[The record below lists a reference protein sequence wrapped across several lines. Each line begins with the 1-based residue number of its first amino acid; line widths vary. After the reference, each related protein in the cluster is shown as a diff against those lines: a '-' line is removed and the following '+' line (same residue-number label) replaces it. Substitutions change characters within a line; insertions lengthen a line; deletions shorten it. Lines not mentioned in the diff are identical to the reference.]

1 MSQNMSAIISK
12 TGIPEFLPAGSFARY
27 AELDWDRAAYND
39 VNEEGRRRKIIRTI
53 NRTDKSPISVVHN
66 FQIGTINS
74 SSGNGP
80 TLHAHDYPEI
90 FIPVQSGYRVD
101 YGPKGQHSA
110 ELGLYDTYS
119 IPLNVMRQFEAL
131 ESFLNESQMIS
142 IFDTSRN
149 DAREGITIT
158 SEIAALDKAQGQ
170 DQGYLIN
177 DESDDVS
184 PEVVQVRHIAR
195 FKDLKIF
202 EKQGMKVRHVISSLN
217 PSASLREIHTI
228 EVDFLELSPG
238 SISQT
243 YESNCREVFVSLE
256 GEPSMRWN
264 GKLISL
270 NRLDTISVAAN
281 DLRQIQAAPDAPA
294 LLLRIRDTTNP

>member
-1 MSQNMSAIISK
+1 MSKNMSAIISK

-27 AELDWDRAAYND
+27 AEWDRSAYND

-53 NRTDKSPISVVHN
+53 NRTDKSPISILHN

-110 ELGLYDTYS
+110 ELGVYDTYS
-119 IPLNVMRQFEAL
+119 IPLNVMRQVEAL
-131 ESFLNESQMIS
+131 ESFPNESQMIS
-142 IFDTSRN
+142 IFDTSRQ

-158 SEIAALDKAQGQ
+158 SEIAALDKEQGH

-184 PEVVQVRHIAR
+184 PEVVQARHIAR
-195 FKDLKIF
+195 FRDLQILD
-202 EKQGMKVRHVISSLN
+202 KQGMKIRHVISSLN
-217 PSASLREIHTI
+217 SSAALREKHSI
-228 EVDFLELSPG
+228 EVDFLELA
-238 SISQT
+238 
-243 YESNCREVFVSLE
+243 V
-256 GEPSMRWN
+256 MKWN
-264 GKLISL
+264 GKLLCL
-270 NRLDTISVAAN
+270 NRLDMISVAAN
-281 DLRQIQAAPDAPA
+281 DLRQIQATTNATA

>member
-1 MSQNMSAIISK
+1 MSETILK

-27 AELDWDRAAYND
+27 AELDWDRSAYND

-53 NRTDKSPISVVHN
+53 SRTDKSPISILHN

-90 FIPVQSGYRVD
+90 FIPVQSGYRID
-101 YGPKGQHSA
+101 YGPRGQHSA

-131 ESFLNESQMIS
+131 ESFPNESQMVS
-142 IFDTSRN
+142 IFDTSRQ

-158 SEIAALDKAQGQ
+158 SEIAALDKEHGH

-177 DESDDVS
+177 DASDDVS
-184 PEVVQVRHIAR
+184 PEVVQERHIAR
-195 FKDLKIF
+195 FKDLQVLD
-202 EKQGMKVRHVISSLN
+202 KQGMKIRHVISSLN
-217 PSASLREIHTI
+217 FYAALREKHSI
-228 EVDFLELSPG
+228 EVDFLELAAGTS
-238 SISQT
+238 SQT
-243 YESNCREVFVSLE
+243 YESNCREVFVALE
-256 GEPSMRWN
+256 GEPVMKWN
-264 GKLISL
+264 GKSLCL
-270 NRLDTISVAAN
+270 NRLDMMSVAAN
-281 DLRQIQAAPDAPA
+281 DLRQVQAKPNVSA
-294 LLLRIRDTTNP
+294 LLLRIRDITNP

>member
-1 MSQNMSAIISK
+1 MSETISK
-12 TGIPEFLPAGSFARY
+12 TGIPKFLPPGSFARY
-27 AELDWDRAAYND
+27 SELDWDRSAYND

-53 NRTDKSPISVVHN
+53 TRADKSPISILHN

-131 ESFLNESQMIS
+131 ESFPNESQMVS
-142 IFDTSRN
+142 IFDTSRQ

-158 SEIAALDKAQGQ
+158 SEIAALDKEHGH

-177 DESDDVS
+177 DASDDVS
-184 PEVVQVRHIAR
+184 PEVVQERHIAR
-195 FKDLKIF
+195 FKDLQVLD
-202 EKQGMKVRHVISSLN
+202 KQGMKIRHVISSLN
-217 PSASLREIHTI
+217 FYAALREKHSI
-228 EVDFLELSPG
+228 EVDFLELAAGTS
-238 SISQT
+238 SQT
-243 YESNCREVFVSLE
+243 YESNCREVFVALE
-256 GEPSMRWN
+256 GEPVMKWN
-264 GKLISL
+264 GKSLCL
-270 NRLDTISVAAN
+270 NRLDMMSVAAN
-281 DLRQIQAAPDAPA
+281 DLRQVQAKPNVSA
-294 LLLRIRDTTNP
+294 LLLRIRDITNP

>member
-1 MSQNMSAIISK
+1 MSKNMPEIISK
-12 TGIPEFLPAGSFARY
+12 TGIPKFLPPGSFARY
-27 AELDWDRAAYND
+27 SELDWDRSAYND

-53 NRTDKSPISVVHN
+53 TRADKSPISILHN

-110 ELGLYDTYS
+110 ELGAYDTYS

-131 ESFLNESQMIS
+131 ESFPNESQMIS
-142 IFDTSRN
+142 IFDTSRQ

-158 SEIAALDKAQGQ
+158 SEIAALDKEQGH

-184 PEVVQVRHIAR
+184 PEIVQARHIAR
-195 FKDLKIF
+195 FRDLQILD
-202 EKQGMKVRHVISSLN
+202 KQGMKIRHVISSLN
-217 PSASLREIHTI
+217 SSAALREKHSI
-228 EVDFLELSPG
+228 EVDFLELAAG
-238 SISQT
+238 TASQT
-243 YESNCREVFVSLE
+243 YESNCREVFVALE
-256 GEPSMRWN
+256 GEPVMKWN
-264 GKLISL
+264 GKLLCL
-270 NRLDTISVAAN
+270 NRLDMISVAAN
-281 DLRQIQAAPDAPA
+281 DLRQLQAVPDAPA
-294 LLLRIRDTTNP
+294 LLIRIRDTTNP